1 VVVEDFKVSIESLEQ
16 RSIYRIEGEVALDSV
31 ELEIGSCPLLEPLK
45 VEIEYV
51 LRGRELFVQGKVK
64 TALSCPCSRC
74 LEPAR
79 VDIDGEIEAIYRPI
93 EKLKVLRR
101 EEVLEKLEN
110 VVYYSDPV
118 VDLFE
123 RVLEAVVVEV
133 PQKPLCKPDCKGLCP
148 FCGENLNEHPEHR
161 CDQLDK
167 FLEEARLNL
176 LKGLQKGG

>member
-16 RSIYRIEGEVALDSV
+16 GSVYRIEGEVTLDSV
-31 ELEIGSCPLLEPLK
+31 ELEFGSCTLLKPLK
-45 VEIEYV
+45 VEIEYL

-64 TALSCPCSRC
+64 TVLSCPCSRC

-93 EKLKVLRR
+93 EKLKMLKR
-101 EEVLEKLEN
+101 EEALEKLEN

-118 VDLFE
+118 VNLFE
-123 RVLEAVVVEV
+123 RVIEAVVVEV

-148 FCGENLNEHPEHR
+148 FCGENLNEHPEHH
-161 CDQLDK
+161 CELLDE
-167 FLEEARLNL
+167 FLEEARSNL